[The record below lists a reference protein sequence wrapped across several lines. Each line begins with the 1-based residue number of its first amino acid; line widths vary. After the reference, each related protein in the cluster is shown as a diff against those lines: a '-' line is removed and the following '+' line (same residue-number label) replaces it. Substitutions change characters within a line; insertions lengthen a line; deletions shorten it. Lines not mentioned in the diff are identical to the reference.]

1 MTWVS
6 WRLQRTETLIALGI
20 LALLAA
26 LLVPTGIQ
34 MANAYHQDG
43 LSVCLSINPSKPV
56 LCGNELGNFQQRFQT
71 LTTLAN
77 WFTLIPGL
85 IGVLL
90 AAPFIMDLENGTYRL
105 AWTQSITRGRW
116 LLGKLGLPVAAAVLA
131 AGALTLLFTWWRTPN
146 VHIDGRLDTGNY
158 DTTGT
163 VVIGYTLFA
172 LALALALGAIWRRA
186 AASLTVA
193 FVGYF
198 AVRIF
203 VDYALR
209 DHLLAPLKATYK
221 GAQQPSF
228 LHNAHV
234 ISSSATINGKQIM
247 SMPAAAASSA
257 AIYRRQH
264 PGSQGRLPRRLPTR
278 KPFLAAPTHRNRPL
292 RRNRRHPDPLRS
304 MVDER
309 TKRLTGGRPVVKSA
323 TRPGLESGTTPR
335 RGPQ

>member
-1 MTWVS
+1 VTWVS
-6 WRLQRTETLIALGI
+6 WRLQRTETLIAVGI

-34 MANAYHQDG
+34 MANAYHRDG
-43 LSVCLSINPSKPV
+43 LAACLAVNPGPT
-56 LCGNELGNFQQRFQT
+56 CGQKLGAFQQRFQA

-90 AAPFIMDLENGTYRL
+90 AAPFIFDLEHGTYRL

-116 LLGKLGLPVAAAVLA
+116 LLGKLGLPVVTAVLA
-131 AGALTLLFTWWRTPN
+131 AGALTLLFTWWRAPD
-146 VHIDGRLDTGNY
+146 VHINGRLDTGNY

-203 VDYALR
+203 VDYSLR
-209 DHLLAPLKATYK
+209 NHLVAPLKATYK
-221 GAQQPSF
+221 GEQQPSF
-228 LHNAHV
+228 LYNAHV
-234 ISSSATINGKQIM
+234 LSMDGTVNGHQF
-247 SMPAAAASSA
+247 STAGGAS
-257 AIYRRQH
+257 
-264 PGSQGRLPRRLPTR
+264 
-278 KPFLAAPTHRNRPL
+278 FLGGHAQVAAPGASNAVFHVVYQPQSHFWPL
-292 RRNRRHPDPLRS
+292 QLTETGLFAGLAIALILFAAWWTRQ
-304 MVDER
+304 R
-309 TKRLTGGRPVVKSA
+309 TA
-323 TRPGLESGTTPR
+323 
-335 RGPQ
+335 

>member
-6 WRLQRTETLIALGI
+6 WRLQRTETLIAVGI

-26 LLVPTGIQ
+26 LLIPTGIQ

-43 LSVCLSINPSKPV
+43 LAACVSINPSKPV
-56 LCGNELGNFQQRFQT
+56 LCGNELGDFQQRFQS

-90 AAPFIMDLENGTYRL
+90 AAPFIFDLENGTYRL

-116 LLGKLGLPVAAAVLA
+116 LLGKLGLPVAAAAVA
-131 AGALTLLFTWWRTPN
+131 AGALILLFTWWRAPN
-146 VHIDGRLDTGNY
+146 VHINGRLDTGNY

-198 AVRIF
+198 ALRIF
-203 VDYALR
+203 VDYWLR
-209 DHLLAPLKATYK
+209 DQLVAPLKATYK
-221 GAQQPSF
+221 GAQEPSF
-228 LHNAHV
+228 LYNAHV
-234 ISSSATINGKQIM
+234 LSMDGNVNGHQF
-247 SMPAAAASSA
+247 STASGGGFLGGHAQAAAPDISH
-257 AIYRRQH
+257 AIFHVVYQPKSH
-264 PGSQGRLPRRLPTR
+264 FWPLQLTETGLFVG
-278 KPFLAAPTHRNRPL
+278 LAAVLILFAAWWTKK
-292 RRNRRHPDPLRS
+292 
-304 MVDER
+304 R
-309 TKRLTGGRPVVKSA
+309 TA
-323 TRPGLESGTTPR
+323 
-335 RGPQ
+335 

>member
-6 WRLQRTETLIALGI
+6 WRLQRTETLIAVGI

-26 LLVPTGIQ
+26 LLIPTGIQ

-43 LSVCLSINPSKPV
+43 LAACLSINPSKPV
-56 LCGNELGNFQQRFQT
+56 LCGNELGDFQQRFQS

-90 AAPFIMDLENGTYRL
+90 AAPFIFDLEHGTYRL
-105 AWTQSITRGRW
+105 AWTKSITRGRW
-116 LLGKLGLPVAAAVLA
+116 LLGKLALPAAAALLA
-131 AGALTLLFTWWRTPN
+131 SGALTFLFTWWRAPN
-146 VHIDGRLDTGNY
+146 IHINGSLDTGNY

-198 AVRIF
+198 AVLVF
-203 VDYALR
+203 VDFWLR
-209 DHLLAPLKATYK
+209 AQLVAPLRATYK

-228 LHNAHV
+228 LYNAHV
-234 ISSSATINGKQIM
+234 LSMNGTVSGHQFSTAGGGGFLGGHVQIAAPGISHALFHVVYQPESHFWPLQLAETGLFVGL
-247 SMPAAAASSA
+247 A
-257 AIYRRQH
+257 AI
-264 PGSQGRLPRRLPTR
+264 LIL
-278 KPFLAAPTHRNRPL
+278 FAAWWTNQ
-292 RRNRRHPDPLRS
+292 
-304 MVDER
+304 R
-309 TKRLTGGRPVVKSA
+309 TA
-323 TRPGLESGTTPR
+323 
-335 RGPQ
+335 